1 MALLLGLTILTGCQP
16 PTATTPTGLAAVSFS
31 LGRTPATAAGGSA
44 PIRTGERG
52 PDAGPSDAPRLEQPS
67 EAKPGGG
74 GQGGGLGAP
83 PPAGQMTGMIRDAY
97 GVPISEAVIRLADGR
112 TATTGRDGSF
122 RLAGSWSDGPVIVS
136 KPGYVTSIVHGLSGV
151 GTLHLRPDA
160 GPTAPFDQARHTV
173 SGTVAWP
180 DGDQVGG
187 VVYYQDSLD
196 SVANP
201 VPLASDGS
209 FSFELTTR
217 RPGEPTGLV
226 LVLAADSNGRTLMG
240 LSTPFQ
246 PAAGQPL
253 NIAMH
258 RADQPIAYSASDLPA
273 ATPLVESRLE
283 VRQPGVPPMVI
294 DGENATAGLFDMP
307 AEGLLPGQV
316 QVVVEAKDATGA
328 AMTRLVM
335 TPAGG
340 AANGRLLPVPSTS
353 YNDTSRKVVWAEV
366 AGVAGYRIAAGPI
379 GASQPAWEAWLPAG
393 NEIALPDEAW
403 LDPGLAEVTVEV
415 VDRPGLEPYAVAGLR
430 QLRLEP
436 WVEAGAH
443 RVARKRLSL

>member
-1 MALLLGLTILTGCQP
+1 MALLLGLTILSGCQP
-16 PTATTPTGLAAVSFS
+16 PTATAPRGLAAVSFS
-31 LGRTPATAAGGSA
+31 LERTPAKASGGSA
-44 PIRTGERG
+44 PIRTDERG
-52 PDAGPSDAPRLEQPS
+52 PETGPSDAPRLELPPD
-67 EAKPGGG
+67 AKPGGG
-74 GQGGGLGAP
+74 GQGAP
-83 PPAGQMTGMIRDAY
+83 PPAGQMTGMVKDAY
-97 GVPISEAVIRLADGR
+97 GVPVPEAVVRLADGR
-112 TATTGRDGSF
+112 KATTERDGSF
-122 RLAGSWSDGPVIVS
+122 RLAGNWSDGPVVVS
-136 KPGYVTSIVHGLSGV
+136 KPGYVTSITHGLSGL

-160 GPTAPFDQARHTV
+160 GPTAPFDQARHIV
-173 SGTVAWP
+173 SGIVAWP
-180 DGDQVGG
+180 DGDHLGG

-201 VPLASDGS
+201 VPLESDGS

-217 RPGEPTGLV
+217 RPGVPTGLV

-240 LSTPFQ
+240 LSAPFQ

-253 NIAMH
+253 SIPIH

-283 VRQPGVPPMVI
+283 VRQPGVPPMI
-294 DGENATAGLFDMP
+294 IYGENATAGLFDMP

-328 AMTRLVM
+328 AMTRLAM
-335 TPAGG
+335 IPAGG
-340 AANGRLLPVPSTS
+340 AANGRLLPVPSPA
-353 YNDTSRKVVWAEV
+353 YNGTSRKLVWGEMP
-366 AGVAGYRIAAGPI
+366 GVAGYRIAAGPR
-379 GASQPAWEAWLPAG
+379 GTSQPAWEAWLPEG

-403 LDPGLAEVTVEV
+403 LDPGLAEVTLEV

>member
-1 MALLLGLTILTGCQP
+1 MLGLTILTGCQP
-16 PTATTPTGLAAVSFS
+16 PTATAPTGLAAVSFS

-44 PIRTGERG
+44 SIRTGEIG
-52 PDAGPSDAPRLEQPS
+52 PDAGPSDAPRMEHPS
-67 EAKPGGG
+67 EAEPGGG
-74 GQGGGLGAP
+74 RQGGP

-97 GVPISEAVIRLADGR
+97 GVPIPEAVIRLADGR
-112 TATTGRDGSF
+112 EATTERDGSF
-122 RLAGSWSDGPVIVS
+122 RLAGSWSDGPVVVS
-136 KPGYVTSIVHGLSGV
+136 KPGYVTSIVHGLTGV

-160 GPTAPFDQARHTV
+160 GPTAPFDQARYVV

-180 DGDQVGG
+180 DGDHLGG

-196 SVANP
+196 SAANP

-209 FSFELTTR
+209 FTLELTTT
-217 RPGEPTGLV
+217 RPGTPTGLI
-226 LVLAADSNGRTLMG
+226 LVLASNSLNQTLIG

-246 PAAGQPL
+246 PSAGQALSIP
-253 NIAMH
+253 MH
-258 RADQPIAYSASDLPA
+258 LADQPIAYSASDLPA

-283 VRQPGVPPMVI
+283 IRQPGVPPMVLQ
-294 DGENATAGLFDMP
+294 GEAATAGLFYMP
-307 AEGLLPGQV
+307 AGGLLPGQT
-316 QVVVEAKDATGA
+316 QVVVEARDAGGS
-328 AMTRLVM
+328 AMTRLAM

-340 AANGRLLPVPSTS
+340 AANGRLLPIPSPA
-353 YNDTSRKVVWAEV
+353 YNGTSRKLVWGEV
-366 AGVAGYRIAAGPI
+366 AGVAGYRIAAGPRDT
-379 GASQPAWEAWLPAG
+379 SQPAWEAWLPEG

-403 LDPGLAEVTVEV
+403 LDPGLAEVTLEV